1 MSPGPT
7 DWETSL
13 CRLCCRGDQWHTTY
27 AIVIHCRCVCL
38 RSPADWRFFYA
49 REMNLFSY
57 VPVLKCL
64 LAKHNIV
71 NVCICVCHC
80 KREHRQN
87 AYALHHYATIIN
99 HLHDGLLLGKSAFV
113 EFSYL
118 CVQELKCYSLERD
131 MQTPSNTIGLYNRQD
146 AQKMKNIPAYR
157 L

>member
-1 MSPGPT
+1 MNYNGFVSPGPT

-27 AIVIHCRCVCL
+27 AIAIHCRCVCL
-38 RSPADWRFFYA
+38 RSPAVWRFFYA

-71 NVCICVCHC
+71 NVCIYVCHC

-113 EFSYL
+113 EFSGVL
-118 CVQELKCYSLERD
+118 LFMRPG
-131 MQTPSNTIGLYNRQD
+131 T
-146 AQKMKNIPAYR
+146 KM
-157 L
+157 LLT